1 MNVRIALIALAA
13 AFAVATPAAAQSLN
27 PWGMWGEG
35 GKMKKQKS
43 QSSLF
48 YSPRALG
55 APPSQVKPSR
65 GPNLM
70 SGGPKPS
77 IAAKK
82 PATVSFRGYK
92 PGTVVIDTKGRKLY
106 YVTSSTTA
114 YSYPVTVGKTGFTW
128 SGTQKVSRIASWP
141 DWHPP
146 EEMRKRKP
154 SLPKKMTGGVRNPL
168 GARAIYLGSTLYR
181 IHGTNNAKSIGQAAS
196 SGCFRMHNAHVVH
209 LARLVKPGTTVH
221 VLRGS
226 SKKLARAT
234 SGQPA

>member
-1 MNVRIALIALAA
+1 MNVRIALIALAT

-35 GKMKKQKS
+35 GKMKKQKA

-48 YSPRALG
+48 SQPSALG
-55 APPSQVKPSR
+55 APPKVTSR
-65 GPNLM
+65 GPDLM
-70 SGGPKPS
+70 SGGARPS
-77 IAAKK
+77 IAPKH
-82 PATVSFRGYK
+82 PQTVSFHGYK
-92 PGTVVIDTKGRKLY
+92 AGTVVIDTKGRKLY

-114 YSYPVTVGKTGFTW
+114 YRYPVTVGKSGFTW
-128 SGTQKVSRIASWP
+128 SGTQKVSRISNWP

-146 EEMRKRKP
+146 AEMRKRKP

-181 IHGTNNAKSIGQAAS
+181 IHGTNNAKSIGLAAS

-221 VLRGS
+221 VLRGTPS
-226 SKKLARAT
+226 KLARAK
-234 SGQPA
+234 SGQAT